1 MFCQFCAQSH
11 TVSAVA
17 VNLSPILSPLELYP
31 MVVSY
36 QFTKKK
42 KKKIC
47 NFVFDASVPEGM
59 DAISI
64 YTDRGSPSYY

>member
-1 MFCQFCAQSH
+1 
-11 TVSAVA
+11 
-17 VNLSPILSPLELYP
+17 

-36 QFTKKK
+36 KFKKKK
-42 KKKIC
+42 KKKIG